1 MIYDFAVGRTNPATF
16 PLDAFQ
22 RAATRAIARD
32 YPQYTAINVASPR
45 LGSFTSNLF
54 IASVEKRM
62 SHGLSVL
69 VSYTGG
75 KVISDSLATPVNF
88 GPIEQANEISF
99 QNGKYNRRINRSV
112 DPDDVSSRAV
122 VSVLYELPFGRGH
135 HFQSSSAVVEKI
147 IGGWQ
152 VNTIGAMQTGLPII
166 LRGASNFLSDRPN
179 STGKSAKLD
188 NPSRN
193 GWFDTNQ
200 FINPP
205 DFTWGNIGRVLPD
218 VRTPGTVNWDLS
230 LMKNTKIT
238 ERVNLQFRAEAFN
251 FLNHVNLGTPNVT
264 FVAGPDGKNRSGS
277 FGLITSARDARIGQ
291 MGLKIIF

>member
-1 MIYDFAVGRTNPATF
+1 MIDLAYSGNRGQHFAAGGYDLNSLDPKYLALGQGLNSQVPNPNAGKI
-16 PLDAFQ
+16 PGSLG
-22 RAATRAIARD
+22 AATISRNQSLRD
-32 YPQYTAINVASPR
+32 YPQYTSINVASPR

-88 GPIEQANEISF
+88 GPIEQANEIGW
-99 QNGKYNRRINRSV
+99 QNGRYNRQINRSV

-135 HFQSSSAVVEKI
+135 RY
-147 IGGWQ
+147 GGWQ
-152 VNTIGAMQTGLPII
+152 VNTIGAMQKGLPLI

-188 NPSRN
+188 NPTRD

-205 DFTWGNIGRVLPD
+205 DFTYGNIGRVLPD
-218 VRTPGTVNWDLS
+218 VRTPGTVNWD
-230 LMKNTKIT
+230 
-238 ERVNLQFRAEAFN
+238 
-251 FLNHVNLGTPNVT
+251 FL
-264 FVAGPDGKNRSGS
+264 
-277 FGLITSARDARIGQ
+277 
-291 MGLKIIF
+291 